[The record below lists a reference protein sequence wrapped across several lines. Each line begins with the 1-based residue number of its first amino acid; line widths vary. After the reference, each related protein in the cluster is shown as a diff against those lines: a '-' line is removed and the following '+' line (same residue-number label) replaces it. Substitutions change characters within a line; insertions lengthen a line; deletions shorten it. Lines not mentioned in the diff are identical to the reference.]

1 MEDRR
6 LQVKKYEQYK
16 RLIRF
21 LAGVSLIAAE
31 SIIFMYMWIYC
42 YKDQM
47 EMPYQRLG
55 NYFLAAVYALILYIF
70 STIYGSLR
78 LGYLRNGE
86 LIYTH
91 TLATTCANAVSYIP
105 IVLLVKHF
113 RSPMPLVWLTVVQ
126 FVMIAVWGYTA
137 NTLYRKVY
145 PPRKVIMV

>member
-1 MEDRR
+1 MADRRTMEDRR

-55 NYFLAAVYALILYIF
+55 NYALAAVYAL
-70 STIYGSLR
+70 
-78 LGYLRNGE
+78 
-86 LIYTH
+86 
-91 TLATTCANAVSYIP
+91 
-105 IVLLVKHF
+105 KH
-113 RSPMPLVWLTVVQ
+113 RSD
-126 FVMIAVWGYTA
+126 
-137 NTLYRKVY
+137 
-145 PPRKVIMV
+145 

>member
-1 MEDRR
+1 M
-6 LQVKKYEQYK
+6 KNYEKYK

-21 LAGVSLIAAE
+21 AAGVSLIAVE

-105 IVLLVKHF
+105 LFCL
-113 RSPMPLVWLTVVQ
+113 
-126 FVMIAVWGYTA
+126 
-137 NTLYRKVY
+137 
-145 PPRKVIMV
+145 